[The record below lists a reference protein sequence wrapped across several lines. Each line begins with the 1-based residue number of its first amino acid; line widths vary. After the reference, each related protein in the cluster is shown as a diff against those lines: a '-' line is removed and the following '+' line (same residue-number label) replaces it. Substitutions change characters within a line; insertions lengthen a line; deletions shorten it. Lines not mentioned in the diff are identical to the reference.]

1 MLLLNLTFT
10 LSICHN
16 VGMKP
21 LTAKQ
26 EKFCQNLLSGMNQT
40 EAYKNAYDCDNMQI
54 ETITNNAYML
64 SKKSDITARM
74 LELYNMAAKP
84 VIMSVMKRKK
94 RLSDIAEE
102 DIVSKGVPVRTWNL
116 QAIDLLNKMD
126 DVYKTDTRESQT
138 IINIIVKDN
147 ETKDL
152 LNRVEDNTHVIETG
166 YKLLP
171 NAPESTQDT
180 VSE

>member
-1 MLLLNLTFT
+1 
-10 LSICHN
+10 
-16 VGMKP
+16 
-21 LTAKQ
+21 
-26 EKFCQNLLSGMNQT
+26 
-40 EAYKNAYDCDNMQI
+40 
-54 ETITNNAYML
+54 
-64 SKKSDITARM
+64 M

-102 DIVSKGVPVRTWNL
+102 DIVSKCTPVRTWNL

-138 IINIIVKDN
+138 VINIIVKDN

-152 LNRVEDNTHVIETG
+152 LNMVKDNTHVIETG

-171 NAPESTQDT
+171 NAPESTQDA

>member
-1 MLLLNLTFT
+1 MTIETKLT
-10 LSICHN
+10 N
-16 VGMKP
+16 
-21 LTAKQ
+21 KQ
-26 EKFCQNLLSGMNQT
+26 EQFCQNIAIHHMTQHD
-40 EAYKNAYDCDNMQI
+40 AYINAYDTSNCSDV
-54 ETITNNAYML
+54 TIDVNA
-64 SKKSDITARM
+64 SKLAADAKVSLRISELKSSVLDYT
-74 LELYNMAAKP
+74 
-84 VIMSVMKRKK
+84 IMSVRKRKQ
-94 RLSDIAEE
+94 RLSELALVDLDPKE
-102 DIVSKGVPVRTWNL
+102 VKPGHVV

-171 NAPESTQDT
+171 DHDSNAPESTQDAGN
-180 VSE
+180 E

>member
-1 MLLLNLTFT
+1 
-10 LSICHN
+10 
-16 VGMKP
+16 
-21 LTAKQ
+21 
-26 EKFCQNLLSGMNQT
+26 
-40 EAYKNAYDCDNMQI
+40 
-54 ETITNNAYML
+54 ML
-64 SKKSDITARM
+64 SKNSDITARM

-102 DIVSKGVPVRTWNL
+102 DIISKGVPVRTWNL

-138 IINIIVKDN
+138 VINIIVKDN

-166 YKLLP
+166 YTLLD
-171 NAPESTQDT
+171 APESTTGTDN
-180 VSE
+180 E

>member
-1 MLLLNLTFT
+1 
-10 LSICHN
+10 
-16 VGMKP
+16 MKP

-64 SKKSDITARM
+64 SKNSDITARM

-102 DIVSKGVPVRTWNL
+102 DIVSKGMPVRTWNL

-126 DVYKTDTRESQT
+126 DVYRVTPNQSQT
-138 IINIIVKDN
+138 IINIIVPDT
-147 ETKDL
+147 ETKNL
-152 LNRVEDNTHVIETG
+152 LSNVEANTKVIETG

-171 NAPESTQDT
+171 DAPGSTQDIDN
-180 VSE
+180 E

>member
-1 MLLLNLTFT
+1 MTFT

-64 SKKSDITARM
+64 SKNSDITARM

-102 DIVSKGVPVRTWNL
+102 DIISKGVPVRTWNL

-152 LNRVEDNTHVIETG
+152 LDRVEDNTHVIETG
-166 YKLLP
+166 YTLLD
-171 NAPESTQDT
+171 APESTQDA

>member
-1 MLLLNLTFT
+1 MTIETKLT
-10 LSICHN
+10 
-16 VGMKP
+16 P
-21 LTAKQ
+21 KQ
-26 EKFCQNLLSGMNQT
+26 EKFCQNLIQGQSQRQAYINAGYSDNQLPDTLDRNACELANDNKILTRLT
-40 EAYKNAYDCDNMQI
+40 E
-54 ETITNNAYML
+54 L
-64 SKKSDITARM
+64 KSSVLDST
-74 LELYNMAAKP
+74 
-84 VIMSVMKRKK
+84 IMSVRKRKQ
-94 RLSDIAEE
+94 RLSELALVDLDPKE
-102 DIVSKGVPVRTWNL
+102 VKPGHVV

-171 NAPESTQDT
+171 NAPESTT
-180 VSE
+180 STGNE